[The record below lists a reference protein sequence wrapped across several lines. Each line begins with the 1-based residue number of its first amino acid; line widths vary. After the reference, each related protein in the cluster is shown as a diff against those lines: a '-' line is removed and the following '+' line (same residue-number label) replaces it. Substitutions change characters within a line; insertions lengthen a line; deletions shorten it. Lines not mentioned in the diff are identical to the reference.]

1 MIDLA
6 AFFHNLLLVAVGA
19 FVVLGGLTVWLVG
32 HLTDPAPAEAAR

>member
-6 AFFHNLLLVAVGA
+6 ACFHNLLLVAVEA

-32 HLTDPAPAEAAR
+32 HLTDAAPAEAAR